1 MGAGSVLVVEG
12 PSLFLVFRARGTFAG
27 LDDLLVDLADDDDG
41 GGGGVDEVPLV

>member
-12 PSLFLVFRARGTFAG
+12 SSLFLVFPARGTFAG
-27 LDDLLVDLADDDDG
+27 LDLLVDLAGDDDDG